1 MTEAFAHRVDT
12 LRTAQARLEAAQAAV
27 EVEAAGRDALVH
39 SAIAGGMT
47 HAEIGRATGLTRARI
62 GQIALQD
69 RKASTKGKNG

>member
-27 EVEAAGRDALVH
+27 EAEAGHRDQHVH
-39 SAIAGGMT
+39 WAIQDGMT
-47 HAEIGRATGLTRARI
+47 HAEISRATGLTRARI